1 MKPVTLGSFAAGLV
15 IWLLFLGATGLAQ
28 SIPSPKP
35 FLVFD
40 GTAFVGKPDISTY
53 GVKPIHIV
61 YAARFWPEGNGMDR
75 LPLKG
80 NVLSAAS
87 DADRR
92 GMLTVLDVEQWP
104 LSGVADNQIAIHL
117 SMYQTILEWFRE
129 GAPTLQMGYY
139 GRTPIGDYSRA
150 ILWPGDPRYKDW
162 QRENDRIGAL
172 AAKVDVLY
180 PSLYT
185 AKPDQQGWVKVAV
198 ENIKEARRLAN
209 GKPVYV
215 FLWPLYD
222 DNPETEKNMIH
233 TYIGSEYWT
242 LQLETVKAHA
252 DGVIIWGG
260 WDIKKNIPLIWDD
273 SAPWW
278 KITKEFMKSGN
289 RSAPAT
295 PGGLVVR

>member
-1 MKPVTLGSFAAGLV
+1 MEYKRCPVLRTVALILSLYAGLPV
-15 IWLLFLGATGLAQ
+15 VVAGGFE
-28 SIPSPKP
+28 
-35 FLVFD
+35 VFD
-40 GTAFVGKPDISTY
+40 GTHYVEKPDLSTY

-61 YAARFWPEGNGMDR
+61 YAGRFWPEGKGMDR

-80 NVLSAAS
+80 NVLRAAS
-87 DADRR
+87 DAERR

-104 LSGVADNQIAIHL
+104 LSKVSDDQLEINL
-117 SMYQTILEWFRE
+117 SMYQTVLEWFRE
-129 GAPTLQMGYY
+129 GAPRLQVGYY
-139 GRTPIGDYSRA
+139 GHTPIGDYWRA
-150 ILWPGDPRYKDW
+150 IRGPGDPGYNDW

-185 AKPDQQGWVKVAV
+185 AKPDQEGWVKVAV
-198 ENIKEARRLAN
+198 ENIKEARRVGN

-222 DNPETEKNMIH
+222 DNPATERKMVH
-233 TYIGSEYWT
+233 TYIGSNFWT
-242 LQLETVKAHA
+242 LQLETAKAHA

-260 WDIKKNIPLIWDD
+260 WDLEKDKPMIWDD

-278 KITKEFMKSGN
+278 KDTKEFMKS
-289 RSAPAT
+289 REHSPPAVPT
-295 PGGLVVR
+295 SLRVR